1 MKTARRFV
9 NEESGM
15 ALPLAVI
22 MIVLLGVMGA
32 GLLTFVSRD
41 LNTVVEQ
48 NRGQRAFE
56 LADAGVG
63 VAKRQLTD
71 DCAGDILCTD
81 SYDAA
86 IDELGNYKDLTAPD
100 IQWSWLE
107 GGVTLEDLDG
117 DGNVTTVDKVH
128 VAIDFQANKNRF
140 KVISTGTYGEPPR
153 ESKRKIEAILQGVGG
168 SFGGEG
174 IGHPI
179 YYTPSD
185 ITIEGDPEN
194 EIQMQ
199 GISMFTKGDII
210 MEGYNGG
217 IAAGSGCSKGDPV
230 NAPFKTDYEN
240 TNCGIFHIPNPKDQL
255 GDWDSRKFQTSPGNW
270 NTQGRLSYPEKNG
283 KKSAYTLP
291 GFAAEGRICGVPTG
305 SEIGECRD
313 PTDPTGATPLPSIA
327 DGVYGFD
334 CTTGTVDVLDVE
346 LCPDGG
352 ELPRGNQWTFMEK
365 EQVLD
370 EATDKMIYPD
380 NEPGTIT
387 YPFPLLQPKEK
398 RLALVAQE
406 QEDEGGG
413 GDYYRGCSPPW
424 ETMLA
429 DATAESVFFI
439 DLGDCVDANGDP
451 IPVDMT
457 FGGTKDGIMV
467 VWCGDLHHTNDTK
480 YRGILMNLT
489 GNGSTFGSSNC
500 EEGAVDANGD
510 LMTAD
515 DTMKRGVY
523 RLDDGSEMFG
533 WLYSEGG
540 TPERSGIELAA
551 GTILHFRSGASWN
564 FLDDILSGT
573 PPTAFSVRGWRECY
587 ELEEDAIENT
597 RVC

>member
-9 NEESGM
+9 NEDSGM

-41 LNTVVEQ
+41 LNTVAEQ

-86 IDELGNYKDLTAPD
+86 RDGDGNIVDLTADD
-100 IQWSWLE
+100 IQWSWLM
-107 GGVTLEDLDG
+107 GGVTLDDLD
-117 DGNVTTVDKVH
+117 DDDNLTTVDSVH
-128 VAIDFQANKNRF
+128 VAIDFQANRNQF
-140 KVISTGTYGEPPR
+140 KVISTGTYGE
-153 ESKRKIEAILQGVGG
+153 SKRKIEAILKGVGG

-174 IGHPI
+174 IGHPL
-179 YYTPSD
+179 YFTPSD
-185 ITIEGDPEN
+185 ITIEGNPAD
-194 EIQMQ
+194 EIQLQ
-199 GISMFTKGDII
+199 GISMFTKGDIV
-210 MEGYNGG
+210 MEGFSQGL
-217 IAAGSGCSKGDPV
+217 AGSGCSKGDPV
-230 NAPFKTDYEN
+230 NAPFKTDYDN
-240 TNCGIFHIPNPKDQL
+240 TNCGIFHIPNSKDQL

-270 NTQGRLSYPEKNG
+270 NTQGRLGYPAKNG
-283 KKSAYTLP
+283 SKSAYTLP
-291 GFAAEGRICGVPTG
+291 GFGAEGRICGVPAG
-305 SEIGECRD
+305 SEIGKCSD
-313 PTDPTGATPLPSIA
+313 PSSGAPIRSIA
-327 DGVYGFD
+327 DGVYGYD
-334 CTTGTVDVLDVE
+334 CTTGPV
-346 LCPDGG
+346 PADGG
-352 ELPRGNQWTFMEK
+352 CTRVTGEVSRGNGWTFVDK
-365 EQVLD
+365 QQVLD
-370 EATDKMIYPD
+370 EATDKMVYPD

-387 YPFPLLQPKEK
+387 YPFPQLQPKEK
-398 RLALVAQE
+398 RLALIAQE

-480 YRGILMNLT
+480 YRGILMNLI
-489 GNGSTFGSSNC
+489 GDGSSFGSSDC
-500 EEGAVDANGD
+500 EGAVDANGVPNE
-510 LMTAD
+510 
-515 DTMKRGVY
+515 MKRGVY
-523 RLDDGSEMFG
+523 RLEDGSEMFG

-551 GTILHFRSGASWN
+551 GTTLHFRSGASWN

-573 PPTAFSVRGWRECY
+573 PPSEFSIQGWRECY
-587 ELEEDAIENT
+587 ELEEDAIENA